1 MRKEPIV
8 EIDHDKLH
16 AGLNEDQ
23 RRRFVKSCPRKVFKF
38 QESTK
43 NIEIE
48 NARNCSLCQECVK
61 YAQDSGIERGVKIGE
76 QDFKILFN
84 VESTGALEADAI
96 VVKAMKI
103 LQSKL
108 TTLHEHMSK
117 YAVVQ
122 QI

>member
-1 MRKEPIV
+1 M
-8 EIDHDKLH
+8 DHDKLH

-23 RRRFVKSCPRKVFKF
+23 RRRFVKSCPRNVFMF
-38 QESTK
+38 QETTK

-48 NARNCSLCQECVK
+48 NPTNCSLCQECVK

-76 QDFKILFN
+76 HDFKILFT
-84 VESTGALEADAI
+84 VESSGALEADAI

-108 TTLHEHMSK
+108 TTLHEQMSK

-122 QI
+122 HM